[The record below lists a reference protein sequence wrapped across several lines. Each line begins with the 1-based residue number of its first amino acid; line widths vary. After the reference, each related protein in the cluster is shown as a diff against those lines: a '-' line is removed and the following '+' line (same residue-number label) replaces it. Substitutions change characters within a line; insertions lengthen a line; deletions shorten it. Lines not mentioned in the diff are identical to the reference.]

1 MYVIAVIIIIVVLFT
16 WINVR
21 NILQRKDTFSEK
33 FGKEKGSFKYEDE
46 IATLSYYNNSKKTDK
61 DIDDITW
68 NDLDMNRIYNDMN
81 TTLTNTGEEYLYSLL
96 HKVEYENTLLVE
108 RERVTKILNENEYIR
123 IKLQV
128 ALCQFG
134 KIYNSSMYETLDQCR
149 KIHRESLFPHLLI
162 CFSVIFS
169 CILLIWNY
177 WVGGIYLGISLTIS
191 ILSYYRTMRKIPD
204 SNQWNL
210 KYFAKMIRTVSKISK
225 LHCDELDSYFIELRY
240 LKKLFKGVQI
250 KSFFV
255 SSGVGFIADTI
266 DLLLDYLRIFTHI
279 NIIMVYDMSKIIEK
293 NFIEVERIFELIG
306 FFDSMIAIASYKRQL
321 PYYST
326 PKLRNDGE
334 KQIQIIDIYHPLVE
348 KPVVNSIN
356 EQKGILLTGSNASG
370 KSTFLKAIAINAI
383 FAQTMYLSTSRSY
396 TASYFQ
402 IYTSMALTDNL
413 YTRDSY
419 FIVEIKALKRI
430 LEQLNKDIPI
440 LCCIDEVLRGT
451 NTLERIAASSE
462 ILAQL
467 GNANVICVVATHD
480 IELAHILA
488 SCYENYHFKEE
499 IVGDQ
504 VVFNYKLYNGMSTTR
519 NAIKLLKML
528 GYSTDI
534 VNKSNCRLDEFMNSG
549 IWNPVINS

>member
-1 MYVIAVIIIIVVLFT
+1 MYVIGVIVIIVVLFT
-16 WINVR
+16 WMNIK
-21 NILQRKDTFSEK
+21 NILLRKIRFNEK

-46 IATLSYYNNSKKTDK
+46 IATLSYYNNSKKTVK

-68 NDLDMNRIYNDMN
+68 NDLDMNRIYNNMN
-81 TTLTNTGEEYLYSLL
+81 TTLTNTGEEYLYALL
-96 HKVEYENTLLVE
+96 HKVEYEDTLLEE
-108 RERVTKILNENEYIR
+108 RERVIKILDENQDIR
-123 IKLQV
+123 IELQV
-128 ALCQFG
+128 ALSQFG
-134 KIYNSSMYETLDQCR
+134 KIYNYSMYETLDQCR
-149 KIHRESLFPHLLI
+149 KIHRESNYPHLLI
-162 CFSVIFS
+162 CLSVIFS

-177 WVGGIYLGISLTIS
+177 LVGGICLGISLVIS

-210 KYFAKMIRTVSKISK
+210 KYFAKMVRTVSKISK

-266 DLLLDYLRIFTHI
+266 DLILDYIRIFTHI

-293 NFIEVERIFELIG
+293 NFKEVERCFEIIG

-321 PYYST
+321 PYYSI
-326 PKLRNDGE
+326 PKLSNDGV
-334 KQIQIIDIYHPLVE
+334 KQLQIIDIYHPLVD

-370 KSTFLKAIAINAI
+370 KSTFLKSIAINAI
-383 FAQTMYLSTSRSY
+383 FAQTMYFSTSKSY

-402 IYTSMALTDNL
+402 IFTSMALTDNL
-413 YTRDSY
+413 YTKESY

-430 LEQLNKDIPI
+430 LEQLNKDTPI

-467 GNANVICVVATHD
+467 GNSNTICVVATHD

-488 SCYENYHFKEE
+488 PCYENYHFKEE
-499 IVGDQ
+499 IVDDK
-504 VVFNYKLYNGMSTTR
+504 VIFNYKLYNGMSTTR

-534 VNKSNCRLDEFMNSG
+534 VDKSNYRLDEFMNSG